1 MDVRQRWRVGAG
13 CNPVA
18 LRLSRFESFYIHH
31 LKEYLWCFLKWYK
44 PLIVGYL
51 LFLQKA
57 VYVRLVQPSAQAVS
71 GGRFGQYPTSLLFVS
86 ILGGD
91 DDSLCMSQSK

>member
-51 LFLQKA
+51 IFLEKSPCTFDSYSPLRKQCPVA
-57 VYVRLVQPSAQAVS
+57 GLGNFRR
-71 GGRFGQYPTSLLFVS
+71 RFC
-86 ILGGD
+86 
-91 DDSLCMSQSK
+91 LCLY